1 MNRYPKK
8 REALAALLVVKDQL
22 GYGLL
27 NGSNK
32 GLCHHFNLA
41 CEQDINLIL
50 TILFKRWP
58 KYSGLV
64 YYPVPH
70 PKEKGA
76 KAATYVYQDK
86 QYPKWVGAYGALR
99 VELLNFCISEL
110 ERELSEC

>member
-8 REALAALLVVKDQL
+8 RVALAALLVVKDNL
-22 GYGLL
+22 RHSLL

-32 GLCHHFNLA
+32 GLCYHFSHA
-41 CEQDINLIL
+41 CEQDIYVVLSV
-50 TILFKRWP
+50 LFKRWP
-58 KYSGLV
+58 SFSGLMS
-64 YYPVPH
+64 YPVPH

-76 KAATYVYQDK
+76 RAASYVYHDK

-99 VELLNFCISEL
+99 IDLLNFCISEL